1 MADMVSTICP
11 GYKINNIPTYA
22 HYELEKVPEFW
33 LMPCIKVTYGGSG
46 DYYIVYLLTLGSI

>member
-1 MADMVSTICP
+1 MIDMVHNVCP

-22 HYELEKVPEFW
+22 SNELESVPEFW
-33 LMPCIKVTYGGSG
+33 IMPCIKITYGDGG